1 MNETNL
7 IYNGDTIATMS
18 KAGTKVLNTK
28 GTCCESNI
36 RISTNYKS
44 AISEAAVTGGGS
56 QSTTITFSGV
66 THEPIALFI
75 RQSATVTYASTAGRY
90 YILSVQK
97 NESGTISSSVIR
109 IDSNYKFN
117 LLSGG
122 SGFNITYDATAQTLK
137 VVSSGSVSAS
147 PGVFSAAKY
156 QLTYLY

>member
-1 MNETNL
+1 MNEVSL

-28 GTCCESNI
+28 GTYCKSNI

-44 AISEAAVTGGGS
+44 AISEATITGGGS
-56 QSTTITFSGV
+56 QSPTITFSGV

-75 RQSATVTYASTAGRY
+75 RQSAAVTYASTANRY

-97 NESGTISSSVIR
+97 NEAGTISSSVLR
-109 IDSNYKFN
+109 TVSGYKFGV
-117 LLSGG
+117 SGGG
-122 SGFNITYDATAQTLK
+122 SGFSITYDATAQTLK
-137 VVSSGSVSAS
+137 VVSSGSLSAS
-147 PGVFSAAKY
+147 PGVFCAANY